1 VFLRLSL
8 ERQHIL
14 LIKEF
19 RAGSAQDGND
29 VHIADVRGSASV
41 DVIQSIAIDV
51 SGHISALDHVDG
63 LEGFGAYQVTGLSET
78 TT

>member
-1 VFLRLSL
+1 MPAPVFLRLSL

-41 DVIQSIAIDV
+41 DVMQSTDV
-51 SGHISALDHVDG
+51 SGHINCNG